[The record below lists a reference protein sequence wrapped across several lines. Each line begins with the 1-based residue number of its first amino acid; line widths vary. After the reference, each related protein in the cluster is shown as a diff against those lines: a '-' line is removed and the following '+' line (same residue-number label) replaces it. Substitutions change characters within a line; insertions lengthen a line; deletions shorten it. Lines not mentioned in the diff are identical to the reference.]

1 MDWDYFT
8 ESQGELLVPQYLLEL
23 LSKLLQVFR
32 TFREDQACG
41 LQLWW
46 LRFLSDERREPQISV
61 CLTGEH

>member
-32 TFREDQACG
+32 TFREDQAGG
-41 LQLWW
+41 LQMWW
-46 LRFLSDERREPQISV
+46 LRFLSDGRREPQISV
-61 CLTGEH
+61 CLTGEY